1 MGEQFDKAFS
11 KFKDSVMKSSDEFNS
26 RSLNVNLH
34 DSIENILA
42 IDKNSKVMIK
52 DRYSNELSASGTA
65 DRVRSFTNYGFTND
79 TLNWPLWLA
88 LYNDSWVFRRAIDK
102 PSQDIINCGFSLN
115 GDEDY
120 TKIYRA
126 YERYKSDLTQLLM
139 WGALFGGS
147 IAVMLFDTVSDEE
160 MSKPMRKSQ
169 IVGAKMR
176 LYVTDRWYGCSE
188 VNTDTVS
195 NMKDIDFGQP
205 RMYRVTFAD
214 GNSLDVHH
222 SYILRYEHRTAPRL
236 VKNGQLQGWG
246 YSEGTH
252 ILNELSRD
260 DQLKAAITS
269 LVNKTN
275 IEVIKMKGMRGIF
288 MGADQDNQEQLM
300 KRLEMVNWARTFNSL
315 TFLDKD
321 DDYDM
326 KSFSGMAG
334 LSDLLSVNMKLIGA
348 ALEMPGVLFG
358 DLDGGFSADTVAI
371 QRYSIVIKNRADTY
385 FRPVLYKLLK
395 ILFIMNEV
403 KGAVSFEFNSLTQI
417 EDNDKIVNAIKNY
430 TNALGDLLS
439 KNLISKY
446 QMALALKDFTQKK
459 VINIQFSKEQLQ
471 RMKFEEELDILAI
484 YKKAGKQAP
493 PPDNGGM
500 GGLGGDLGGGDL
512 GGGDLGTDLG
522 TDLGGGA
529 DLSETGGD
537 LGGSDLS
544 AGETGGSEP
553 EL

>member
-1 MGEQFDKAFS
+1 MGEQFDKAF
-11 KFKDSVMKSSDEFNS
+11 KQFKDSVEDSSKMFDKL
-26 RSLNVNLH
+26 SLTSTLH
-34 DSIENILA
+34 DSVENILKA
-42 IDKNSKVMIK
+42 ESTSKVMIK

-102 PSQDIINCGFSLN
+102 PAQDIINCGFSLN

-160 MSKPMRKSQ
+160 MAQPMKKSK
-169 IVGAKMR
+169 IIGAKMR

-195 NMKDIDFGQP
+195 NMRDIDFGQP
-205 RMYRVTFAD
+205 KMYRVTFAD
-214 GNSLDVHH
+214 GNSIDVHH
-222 SYILRYEHRTAPRL
+222 SYVLRYEHRTAPRL

-326 KSFSGMAG
+326 KSFSGMSG
-334 LSDLLSVNMKLIGA
+334 LSELLSVNMKLIGA

-371 QRYSIVIKNRADTY
+371 QRYSIVIQNRADTY

-403 KGAVSFEFNSLTQI
+403 KGAVSFDFNSLTQI
-417 EDNDKIVNAIKNY
+417 ADNEKVVAAIRNY
-430 TNALGDLLS
+430 SSALNEILRAG
-439 KNLISKY
+439 LISKY
-446 QMALALKDFTQKK
+446 QMAIALKDFTQKK
-459 VINIQFSKEQLQ
+459 VINIQFSQEQLQ
-471 RMKFEEELDILAI
+471 RLKFEEELEILAV
-484 YKKAGKQAP
+484 YKKAGKTP
-493 PPDNGGM
+493 PPAEGGM
-500 GGLGGDLGGGDL
+500 NGGLGGDFGGGDL
-512 GGGDLGTDLG
+512 GGDLDM
-522 TDLGGGA
+522 DLGGDMG
-529 DLSETGGD
+529 ETGGD
-537 LGGSDLS
+537 LGGSDLG
-544 AGETGGSEP
+544 AGEADLGAAPTEGET
-553 EL
+553 L